1 MGAVKKLFKAVA
13 KVIAPTPKVTAPTV
27 AKAAVEKAQTAKA
40 AVAKGV
46 TGGSLY
52 GGSTIMSGAGGVEEE
67 ANVAKTVLGGTKK
80 KVKNLMGEGG
90 A

>member
-27 AKAAVEKAQTAKA
+27 AKQAVEKAATAKA
-40 AVAKGV
+40 AVVKSA

-52 GGSTIMSGAGGVEEE
+52 GGSTIMSSAGGVEDE
-67 ANVAKTVLGGTKK
+67 ANVAKTVLGGAKK
-80 KVKNLMGEGG
+80 KAKDLMGAGQ
-90 A
+90 